1 MTGAA
6 GRFPRPIDRRTDTG
20 DALTGTDRDLTGI
33 EPELAAFVPHLPDLA
48 LDDVPAARAAG
59 VELVRRAAAAAGPPD
74 PSGLTTS
81 EITIPVPRGPPLLVS
96 LYEPSDPPV
105 EGTARPAVVVVHGGG
120 FVMGD
125 RASMDKECMKLAR
138 TLGVVVANPEYRL
151 APEHAA
157 PAAFDDVHALLV
169 ALAARDDVD
178 ASRMAVVGSSAGAAI
193 AAGAALAIRERGGPS
208 LVLQVLDNPAL
219 DDRLTSVS
227 AQRFT

>member
-81 EITIPVPRGPPLLVS
+81 EITIPVPGGPPSSSASTGRPTLR
-96 LYEPSDPPV
+96 PRARR
-105 EGTARPAVVVVHGGG
+105 ARPSSWCTEA
-120 FVMGD
+120 
-125 RASMDKECMKLAR
+125 ASSWE
-138 TLGVVVANPEYRL
+138 
-151 APEHAA
+151 
-157 PAAFDDVHALLV
+157 
-169 ALAARDDVD
+169 
-178 ASRMAVVGSSAGAAI
+178 
-193 AAGAALAIRERGGPS
+193 
-208 LVLQVLDNPAL
+208 
-219 DDRLTSVS
+219 
-227 AQRFT
+227 